1 VNKMTPQE
9 AVIEWG
15 LSLYDLSEL
24 YKGTSR
30 HDSVSIGETKGFN
43 QDLGIFN
50 LSNYETQQ
58 VDYQYYLNNKK
69 LPYLVVLKEDYHPDG
84 VSQEVRLE
92 LLING
97 GTYGAATLIE
107 DAVTFEYIQRDGID
121 YYYFFKGRQSR
132 HLPSADA
139 NERADFYLILD
150 FMGHLVKTLN
160 WTTFPKS
167 LIK

>member
-1 VNKMTPQE
+1 MTPQE

-43 QDLGIFN
+43 HDLGIFN

>member
-1 VNKMTPQE
+1 MTPQE

-30 HDSVSIGETKGFN
+30 HDSVSIGETKDFN
-43 QDLGIFN
+43 HDLGIFN

-58 VDYQYYLNNKK
+58 VDYQYYLNNKA

-97 GTYGAATLIE
+97 GTAIE

-132 HLPSADA
+132 HYLTPTLPI
-139 NERADFYLILD
+139 ERVDFYLILD